1 MKRAP
6 RIAAIQDIS
15 GFGRCSTTVVLPVLA
30 AMGGECC
37 PLLTACLSAHTA
49 FPASEKATFLDL
61 TGQMAGTAAHWA
73 ELGVT
78 FDAIYSGF
86 LGSAGQIGLIE
97 DFYRQF
103 RREGTLVLV
112 DPVMGDHG
120 KPYRTYTPELCG
132 RMRDLAAQAD
142 VITPNLTEAALLLEE
157 DYADLPRDEGVAG
170 AAEPG
175 WAALGG
181 AHRGEPPAGR
191 HRRGLLRPGHRAHPF
206 CYGQAGARPVPR
218 HRRPF
223 RQRGAG
229 GDAPG
234 GAAGD
239 SGPAGGG
246 VCPAVRSP
254 HPGAGHP
261 GSGGGPVRAAA
272 GRADAEIRESP
283 CRRTSAAGG
292 FVYWADW
299 SRRVS
304 RRSRWTACSRVQYST
319 GRPSTRSKN
328 AAACRA
334 KRSPG
339 GSARCSERASP
350 SGA

>member
-157 DYADLPRDEGVAG
+157 DYADLPRDEEGLRAWLERLSLDGRRSVVLTGVS
-170 AAEPG
+170 
-175 WAALGG
+175 
-181 AHRGEPPAGR
+181 
-191 HRRGLLRPGHRAHPF
+191 LRPGAIGAGCFDRATGRIRLLWPDRSPPSSPEPAIF
-206 CYGQAGARPVPR
+206 SPAWCWGRCSGGSRW
-218 HRRPF
+218 
-223 RQRGAG
+223 RQR
-229 GDAPG
+229 P
-234 GAAGD
+234 
-239 SGPAGGG
+239 SG
-246 VCPAVRSP
+246 
-254 HPGAGHP
+254 
-261 GSGGGPVRAAA
+261 
-272 GRADAEIRESP
+272 
-283 CRRTSAAGG
+283 
-292 FVYWADW
+292 
-299 SRRVS
+299 
-304 RRSRWTACSRVQYST
+304 RRSLS
-319 GRPSTRSKN
+319 
-328 AAACRA
+328 
-334 KRSPG
+334 
-339 GSARCSERASP
+339 
-350 SGA
+350 SGAQPTPWRWAPRFWRGSSSSHCWES

>member
-157 DYADLPRDEGVAG
+157 DYADLPRDEEGLRAWLERLSLDG
-170 AAEPG
+170 
-175 WAALGG
+175 
-181 AHRGEPPAGR
+181 
-191 HRRGLLRPGHRAHPF
+191 RRGG
-206 CYGQAGARPVPR
+206 
-218 HRRPF
+218 
-223 RQRGAG
+223 
-229 GDAPG
+229 
-234 GAAGD
+234 
-239 SGPAGGG
+239 
-246 VCPAVRSP
+246 
-254 HPGAGHP
+254 
-261 GSGGGPVRAAA
+261 GGGPPRH
-272 GRADAEIRESP
+272 P
-283 CRRTSAAGG
+283 
-292 FVYWADW
+292 
-299 SRRVS
+299 
-304 RRSRWTACSRVQYST
+304 
-319 GRPSTRSKN
+319 PPPPP
-328 AAACRA
+328 
-334 KRSPG
+334 PG
-339 GSARCSERASP
+339 GSPAAP
-350 SGA
+350 PPTPG